1 MTFLDWT
8 LVSLWVVATSV
19 VGLYF
24 ARKVKSTADYLLT
37 GKRLNWWQ
45 SGVAHAADMLDAT
58 DFVATSGQAYR
69 VGLAQVGYCMHGAG
83 FGFIIMSRWVVPLMY
98 RCGVYTNAEYL
109 ELRFNTALRIV
120 SVVIQSMYRF
130 VAMGMV
136 VYSVAAAF
144 HVLLGVDLWGAVWG
158 AMGLTMLY
166 VFTSGQLGVA
176 MAAIPQ
182 VGLMVFSGFMV
193 FLYVLGDVGGI
204 SGLKAALSDQ
214 PQYFHMSGF
223 SVAGVPGPIYLG
235 GLILTLLAYPII
247 NQTVAQRFLAARS
260 EVDARNGCFAG
271 LVPWYLVAVTSS
283 LVGIGAAVTMPELSS
298 VEADFIYPRLLLTY
312 LPNGL
317 LGLAVAALIVASMST
332 GAGIGT
338 ALGGLFTVDIYARF
352 LNRDAADQHYL
363 LVSRVAAGLTILIGS
378 LFARA
383 IPTMGGLLP
392 FYVAFTG
399 SLFLPMTVPYI
410 GGALYSRASRGSGLA
425 AVVGGFLVG
434 TTLFLLGD
442 TGPVWMTHP
451 QWRPFWSFGS
461 AWLFFFLWSWLENL
475 ISGPM
480 PEEDLAAAL
489 NITGLGAPGNPKEV
503 SSRIDRTI
511 RLYPSAARFTKV
523 PNPGVPDDCP
533 WWRNPRTYEIG
544 VTLFLLLVLLWWW

>member
-1 MTFLDWT
+1 MTVLDWA
-8 LVSLWVVATSV
+8 LVLVWVVATSA
-19 VGLYF
+19 VGLCF
-24 ARKVKSTADYLLT
+24 AHKVKSTSDYLLT

-45 SGVAHAADMLDAT
+45 SGLAHSADMLDAT

-69 VGLAQVGYCMHGAG
+69 SGLSQVGYCMHGAG

-109 ELRFNTALRIV
+109 ELRYNTALRIT
-120 SVVIQSMYRF
+120 SVIIQTMYRF

-158 AMGLTMLY
+158 AMALTMLY

-182 VGLMVFSGFMV
+182 VGLMVFSGIMV
-193 FLYVLGDVGGI
+193 FVYVLSDVGGLA
-204 SGLKAALSDQ
+204 GLKESLGQQ

-223 SVAGVPGPIYLG
+223 SSDGVPGPIYLG

-271 LVPWYLVAVTSS
+271 LVPWYLVAITSS
-283 LVGIGAAVTMPELSS
+283 LVGICAVVTMPALSS
-298 VEADFIYPRLLLTY
+298 VDADFIYPRLLMTY
-312 LPNGL
+312 LPAGL

-352 LNRDAADQHYL
+352 LSRNASDAHYL
-363 LVSRVAAGLTILIGS
+363 LVSRIAAGLTILIGS

-383 IPTMGGLLP
+383 IPSMGGLLP

-410 GGALYSRASRGSGLA
+410 GGALYSRASRRSGMA
-425 AVVGGFLVG
+425 AVVGGFLIG
-434 TTLFLLGD
+434 TVLLLAGD
-442 TGPVWMTHP
+442 AVPVWMSHP

-461 AWLFFFLWSWLENL
+461 AWVVFFVWSWIENRVC
-475 ISGPM
+475 GPI
-480 PEEDLAAAL
+480 PSDDLAAAL
-489 NITGLGAPGNPKEV
+489 NVARLGAAGNPEEV
-503 SSRIDRTI
+503 GERIKRTI
-511 RLYPSAARFTKV
+511 QHYPSAARFSKV
-523 PNPGVPDDCP
+523 PNPGVPDDCR
-533 WWRNPRTYEIG
+533 WWQNPGTYEIG
-544 VTLFLLLVLLWWW
+544 VTVFLLLVLIQWW

>member
-1 MTFLDWT
+1 MTVLDWA
-8 LVSLWVVATSV
+8 LVILWVVGTSA

-24 ARKVKSTADYLLT
+24 ASRVKSTADYLLT

-58 DFVATSGQAYR
+58 DFVSHSGQAYR
-69 VGLAQVGYCMHGAG
+69 VGLCQVGYSMHGIG
-83 FGFIIMSRWVVPLMY
+83 LGFIVMSRWIVPLMF

-109 ELRFNTALRIV
+109 ELRYNTALRIT

-144 HVLLGVDLWGAVWG
+144 HVLLGVDLWGAVWA
-158 AMGLTMLY
+158 AMALTLLY
-166 VFTSGQLGVA
+166 VFASGQLGVA

-182 VGLMVFSGFMV
+182 VFLMIFSGIVV
-193 FLYVLGDVGGI
+193 FVYVLTDVGGLA
-204 SGLKAALSDQ
+204 GLKISLGNQ

-223 SVAGVPGPIYLG
+223 STEGVPGPVYLG
-235 GLILTLLAYPII
+235 GLILTLFTYPII

-283 LVGIGAAVTMPELSS
+283 LVGICAVVTMPMLSS
-298 VEADFIYPRLLLTY
+298 VDADFVYPRLLLTY
-312 LPNGL
+312 LPSGL
-317 LGLAVAALIVASMST
+317 LGLAVAALVVASMST

-352 LNRDAADQHYL
+352 LNRNATDAHYL
-363 LVSRVAAGLTILIGS
+363 LVSRITAGLTILVGS

-383 IPTMGGLLP
+383 IPAMGGLLP
-392 FYVAFTG
+392 FYIAFTG

-410 GGALYSRASRGSGLA
+410 GGALFPSASRGSGLA
-425 AVVGGFLVG
+425 AVLGGFSVG
-434 TTLFLLGD
+434 ATLFLLGD
-442 TGPVWMTHP
+442 VAPVWMSHP
-451 QWRPFWSFGS
+451 QWRPFWSFGT
-461 AWLFFFLWSWLENL
+461 AWVFFFLWSWIENRTW
-475 ISGPM
+475 GPI
-480 PEEDLAAAL
+480 PSDELAAAL
-489 NITGLGAPGNPKEV
+489 NMRQLGAPGNPLEV
-503 SSRIDRTI
+503 SARIDRTI
-511 RLYPSAARFTKV
+511 RHRPSAAQFSEV
-523 PNPGVPDDCP
+523 PNPGVPHNCP
-533 WWRNPRTYEIG
+533 WWRNPATYEIG
-544 VTLFLLLVLLWWW
+544 VSVLLAVVLVWWW

>member
-1 MTFLDWT
+1 MTILDWT
-8 LVSLWVVATSV
+8 VVALWVVGTSV

-24 ARKVKSTADYLLT
+24 MRKVKSTADYLLA

-45 SGVAHAADMLDAT
+45 SGVTHAADLLDAT
-58 DFVATSGQAYR
+58 DFVSTTGQAYR
-69 VGLAQVGYCMHGAG
+69 VGLAQVGYCLHGAG
-83 FGFIIMSRWVVPLMY
+83 FGFIIMSRWIVPLMY
-98 RCGVYTNAEYL
+98 RCGIYTNAEYL
-109 ELRFNTALRIV
+109 ELRYNTTLRVTSVIV
-120 SVVIQSMYRF
+120 QSMYRF

-158 AMGLTMLY
+158 AMALTILY

-182 VGLMVFSGFMV
+182 VLLMIFSGIMV
-193 FLYVLGDVGGI
+193 LWYVLGDVGGFA
-204 SGLKAALSDQ
+204 GLKTALGQ
-214 PQYFHMSGF
+214 QQQYFHMAGF
-223 SVAGVPGPIYLG
+223 STDAVPGPIYLG
-235 GLILTLLAYPII
+235 GLILTLLTYPII

-271 LVPWYLVAVTSS
+271 LVPWYIVAVTSS
-283 LVGIGAAVTMPELSS
+283 LVGICAVATMPALSS
-298 VEADFIYPRLLLTY
+298 VEADFIYPRLLMEY
-312 LPNGL
+312 LPSGL
-317 LGLAVAALIVASMST
+317 LGLAVAALVVASMST

-338 ALGGLFTVDIYARF
+338 ALGGLFTVDVYARF
-352 LNRDAADQHYL
+352 FKRDATDAHYL
-363 LVSRVAAGLTILIGS
+363 RVSRIGAALTILIGS

-383 IPTMGGLLP
+383 IPAMGGLLP

-410 GGALYSRASRGSGLA
+410 GGALYGRASRWSGMA

-434 TTLFLLGD
+434 STLILLGEHA
-442 TGPVWMTHP
+442 PVWMSHP

-461 AWLFFFLWSWLENL
+461 AWIVFFLWSWIENRVCGL
-475 ISGPM
+475 IPST
-480 PEEDLAAAL
+480 ELAAAL
-489 NITGLGAPGNPKEV
+489 NVRGLGAPGNPRDV
-503 SSRIDRTI
+503 ATRIQQTI
-511 RLYPSAARFTKV
+511 RPQSRALLSDV

-533 WWRNPRTYEIG
+533 LWRKPATYEVG
-544 VTLFLLLVLLWWW
+544 VTLFLFVVLIWWW